1 MSGEIIL
8 YQTPDGQ
15 TVIETRLEQDTVW
28 LTQKQMAEL
37 FQTTKQNISLH
48 IKNCFQEG
56 EISADATVKDFL
68 TVQTEGKRKV
78 ERLVEHYN
86 LDVIISVGYRVKSLR
101 GTQFR
106 IWANQVLKEHLV
118 QGYTINQK
126 LLREER
132 AKLAALQA
140 SIRLLE
146 RSIEDNQES
155 APDSQSL
162 IKLLSAYSSG
172 LGILDDY
179 DHDRL
184 EQTGKTDSPVIEIS
198 PDEFLS
204 IIKNMRREYDSEIF
218 WR

>member
-1 MSGEIIL
+1 
-8 YQTPDGQ
+8 
-15 TVIETRLEQDTVW
+15 
-28 LTQKQMAEL
+28 
-37 FQTTKQNISLH
+37 
-48 IKNCFQEG
+48 
-56 EISADATVKDFL
+56 L